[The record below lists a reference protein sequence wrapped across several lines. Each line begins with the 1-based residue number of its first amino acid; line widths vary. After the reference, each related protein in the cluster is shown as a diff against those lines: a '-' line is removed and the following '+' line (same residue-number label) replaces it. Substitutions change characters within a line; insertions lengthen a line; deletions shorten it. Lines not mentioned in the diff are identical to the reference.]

1 MNPVMQKIS
10 DWLTPIAGKFAKNKF
25 LKIISM
31 AFQITLPIIIVG
43 AIFSLLS
50 SLQIPAYQTF
60 IKSTGLWTLF
70 NGINQFTINA
80 MSIYVAFG
88 AGYAYLHV
96 NKITSGELS
105 AGLFSILCFFTMI
118 PLSTFNV
125 KKTPTSF
132 IGFDYLGA
140 KGLFTALLVG
150 LIVGVTYAFVVK
162 KNWTIK
168 MPNGVPPMVADGFNA
183 LIPGFVISF
192 VFIIIGL
199 IFNMTVHET
208 FSEWFYGLL
217 AAPLASL
224 SGSISTWMLLNLFA
238 SLCWFFGIHGGQIT
252 MPISMLLF
260 MQAGVQNQ
268 ANYSAGKPM
277 TNILTTGLLFFLM
290 LGGIGNTIGL
300 SIDMFFFSK
309 SKRFKALGKLS
320 ILPSI
325 FNINEPIMFGMP
337 IILNPIMAI
346 PFFLAP
352 QITFLITYFVMKLG
366 WISLPRIAMGA
377 TGTPLIIDGF
387 LVCGIG
393 GVILEIILI
402 ALTTILYLPFFK
414 VQDNMA
420 YKEETSEK

>member
-1 MNPVMQKIS
+1 
-10 DWLTPIAGKFAKNKF
+10 
-25 LKIISM
+25 
-31 AFQITLPIIIVG
+31 
-43 AIFSLLS
+43 
-50 SLQIPAYQTF
+50 
-60 IKSTGLWTLF
+60 
-70 NGINQFTINA
+70 
-80 MSIYVAFG
+80 
-88 AGYAYLHV
+88 
-96 NKITSGELS
+96 
-105 AGLFSILCFFTMI
+105 
-118 PLSTFNV
+118 
-125 KKTPTSF
+125 
-132 IGFDYLGA
+132 
-140 KGLFTALLVG
+140 
-150 LIVGVTYAFVVK
+150 
-162 KNWTIK
+162 

-224 SGSISTWMLLNLFA
+224 SGNIWTWMLLNLFA